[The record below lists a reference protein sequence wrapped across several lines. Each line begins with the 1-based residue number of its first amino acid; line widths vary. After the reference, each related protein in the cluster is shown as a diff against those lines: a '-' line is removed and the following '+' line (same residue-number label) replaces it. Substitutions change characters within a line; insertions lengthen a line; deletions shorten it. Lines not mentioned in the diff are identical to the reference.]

1 MDGSYTL
8 NTAKL
13 VQTESIFPD
22 NERKYIS
29 AVLGEFQQDMPTQL
43 ALKPNKK
50 KHDPWILLQL
60 KPNVHTHEKLN

>member
-1 MDGSYTL
+1 ML
-8 NTAKL
+8 ATAKTL
-13 VQTESIFPD
+13 SSLSWMEAIHLTPQNWSRQNPSFLI

-50 KHDPWILLQL
+50 KHDP
-60 KPNVHTHEKLN
+60 